1 MKALEIAALT
11 FAVTLSAGAANAD
24 VISASALAPH
34 ALEGGPAYS
43 EAPGNI
49 STFSEF
55 GITYTN
61 LGAANL
67 AQVKTAPSDG
77 NGAIPFNTGGNYI
90 SVLGGGL
97 LQLTFAETKGLGFY
111 WGSIDSYN
119 TIEFFN
125 NGLSVGL
132 LTGTNAAL
140 QASLNA
146 DGNQGSYNSNRFVN
160 FVDTNGVFDEVR
172 ISSSQNSFE
181 FLNVRGVPEA
191 STWAMMILGFLGLGF
206 IGYRKSSKSSGPLFR
221 MA

>member
-1 MKALEIAALT
+1 MKALKIAALA
-11 FAVTLSAGAANAD
+11 FAVTLAVGAAKAD
-24 VISASALAPH
+24 VITASALAPH

-43 EAPGNI
+43 EAAGNI

-61 LGAANL
+61 LGAASL

-77 NGAIPFNTGGNYI
+77 NGAVPFNTSGNYI

-97 LQLTFAETKGLGFY
+97 LQLTFAETKQLGFY
-111 WGSIDSYN
+111 WGSIDGYN

-125 NGLSVGL
+125 NGVSVGL

-140 QASLNA
+140 QASLTA
-146 DGNQGSYNSNRFVN
+146 DGNQGSYNSNRFVD
-160 FVDTNGVFDEVR
+160 FTDAGGVFDEVR

-191 STWAMMILGFLGLGF
+191 STWAMIILGFAGVGF
-206 IGYRKSSKSSGPLFR
+206 VAYRRKQHSPAVRF
-221 MA
+221 A